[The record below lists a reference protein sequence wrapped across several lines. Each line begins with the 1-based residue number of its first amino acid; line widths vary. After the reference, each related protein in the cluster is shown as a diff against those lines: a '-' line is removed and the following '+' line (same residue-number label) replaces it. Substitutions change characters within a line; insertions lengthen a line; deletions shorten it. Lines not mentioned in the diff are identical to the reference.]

1 MNTLRVMENPQRIT
15 KQMDKQ
21 STGNRKAIIYLSINV
36 FLMIEDDIMSLQQ
49 LTPLVMVLY

>member
-1 MNTLRVMENPQRIT
+1 MKTLRVMENPQRIT

-21 STGNRKAIIYLSINV
+21 STGNKKAIIYLSINV